1 LTSTVHIPW
10 QRLREDIPNLLLLVV
25 ILLLTS
31 ISVTGATGT
40 GNLPGIAALAILGL
54 LAGYLLAYTTFS
66 ELTALVM
73 AAIYGGF
80 AVGLQQSLSLPSSL
94 PLRGRSLELLQ
105 RVVTWTAT
113 AATGGYAQDALVLI
127 LLLALIAWFLGYNAA
142 WQLFRA
148 ERLWRAVVPPGVV
161 LLAGAAVYTGDL
173 SLGLL
178 PPAYLL
184 GALLLAVRTNAAA
197 REGIWRDQRMSF
209 APRARA
215 GLLRAGFAASVL
227 LLALAWLT
235 PTASAGDQLA
245 SAWQENFPSQPDLR
259 ETLDRLF
266 ALDAEPGDTPAD
278 YYGGPALT
286 LGGSI
291 NLDERHVMDVY
302 APTGPRYYWRSTV
315 FDTFD
320 GRTWTTTSDARLTS
334 EFGVL
339 YYEDANYQ
347 MRRNVRQ
354 RFVIHIPSAEL
365 IYSAAQP
372 TSVSLPVTFD
382 VLYIDR
388 GQERGSPTTLQA
400 NTPLQSGDTYET
412 ISSISYADEVSLR
425 TAGTEYPG
433 WVQRTYLQL
442 PDTTS
447 SRTRELAAYLTALYD
462 NPYDRAVA
470 LERWLRD
477 NVTYDESVSAPPPDT
492 DAVDWTLFEQR
503 RGYSNHY
510 ASAMVVMLRAQGIPT
525 RLATGFAQGEYI
537 PESGAFRVVESDAH
551 AWVEVYFPGYGWV
564 EFEPTAIQPAFTT
577 RGVPGGEGTGGTA
590 SAPAQTVEEAP
601 PGAPEAPSPDTP
613 EVAED
618 DGDFLI
624 RLLNLTSEA
633 SRVRL
638 PLKWLLVM
646 LGIGVLAG
654 SVWVWQ
660 AAGRHGL
667 RRGSRVERAYAWLNL
682 VALWLDLHLP
692 PSATPNERAAALGV
706 EAPEAAVPVHDIAAL
721 YVRERFSPASPA
733 DASTQAGAAWQAA
746 RPHLLRR
753 AFRRFL
759 RRRFPF

>member
-1 LTSTVHIPW
+1 VHIPW

-31 ISVTGATGT
+31 VSITGATGI
-40 GNLPGIAALAILGL
+40 GHLSGIAALAILGL
-54 LAGYLLAYTTFS
+54 LAGYLLAYTAFS
-66 ELTALVM
+66 ELTALVI
-73 AAIYGGF
+73 ATVYGSF
-80 AVGLQQSLSLPSSL
+80 AVGLQQSLSLQSAL

-113 AATGGYAQDALVLI
+113 AAGGGYAQDALILV

-142 WQLFRA
+142 WQLFRS
-148 ERLWRAVVPPGVV
+148 ERLWRTVVPPGVV
-161 LLAGAAVYTGDL
+161 LLVGAAAYTGDL
-173 SLGLL
+173 NLGLL

-215 GLLRAGFAASVL
+215 GLLRAGFVASVL
-227 LLALAWLT
+227 LLALAWLA
-235 PTASAGDQLA
+235 PTASAGGQLA
-245 SAWQENFPSQPDLR
+245 AAWQENLPSQPDLR

-266 ALDAEPGDTPAD
+266 ALDAESDETPAD

-286 LGGSI
+286 LDGSI
-291 NLDERHVMDVY
+291 DLGERHVMDVY
-302 APTGPRYYWRSTV
+302 APIGPRYYWRSTV
-315 FDTFD
+315 YDTFD
-320 GRTWTTTSDARLTS
+320 GRTWTTTADARLTS
-334 EFGVL
+334 EYGVL

-354 RFVIHIPSAEL
+354 RFVIHVPSAEL

-372 TSVSLPVTFD
+372 TSVSLPVTFG

-400 NTPLQSGDTYET
+400 NTTLRSGDTYEA

-425 TAGTEYPG
+425 AAGTEYPG

-447 SRTRELAAYLTALYD
+447 SRTRDLAATLTAPYD
-462 NPYDRAVA
+462 NPYDRARA

-477 NVTYDESVSAPPPDT
+477 TITYDESVSPPPPDA

-510 ASAMVVMLRAQGIPT
+510 ASAMAVMLRSRGIPA
-525 RLATGFAQGEYI
+525 RLATGFAQGEYD
-537 PESGAFRVVESDAH
+537 PGSGAFRVVESDAH
-551 AWVEVYFPGYGWV
+551 AWVEVFFPGYGWV
-564 EFEPTAIQPAFTT
+564 EFEPTAIQPALTT
-577 RGVPGGEGTGGTA
+577 RGVPGSEGTGGIA
-590 SAPAQTVEEAP
+590 SAPAQPVEDAP
-601 PGAPEAPSPDTP
+601 PGAPEAPSPVTP
-613 EVAED
+613 EAAED
-618 DGDFLI
+618 DGDLLT
-624 RLLNLTSEA
+624 RLLDLTSTA
-633 SRVRL
+633 GRMRL
-638 PLKWLLVM
+638 PLRWILAI
-646 LGIGVLAG
+646 LGISLLAG
-654 SVWVWQ
+654 GVRVWQ

-682 VALWLDLHLP
+682 VALWLGLHMP
-692 PSATPNERAAALGV
+692 PSATPNERAAALSAA
-706 EAPEAAVPVHDIAAL
+706 APEAAVPVHDIAAL
-721 YVRERFSPASPA
+721 YVRERFSPASAP
-733 DASTQAGAAWQAA
+733 DASARAGAAWQAA

-753 AFRRFL
+753 ALKRFL
-759 RRRFPF
+759 RRPPFKQ